1 MKPSPERPGSAF
13 PPPSANGVSH
23 CSTEV
28 FARMGSAEALLAA
41 MLSGRWP
48 QRSTDIQLVSQ
59 LLQAAARHAAIAEE
73 LVAS

>member
-1 MKPSPERPGSAF
+1 
-13 PPPSANGVSH
+13 
-23 CSTEV
+23 
-28 FARMGSAEALLAA
+28 MGSAEALLAA